1 MKQQQYT
8 INIIYH
14 MKLNLKRYK
23 TPNYCIGKLT
33 CDGKWICDT
42 IEDVD
47 RGLKQS
53 MSVDEIKKIK
63 VVNKTAIP
71 TGTYKIT
78 LDVVSP
84 KYGNSPFYKEVCQ
97 GKVPRLL
104 NVPGYDGVLIHC
116 GNTEADS
123 AGCIIVGKNKVKG
136 KVLES
141 KDTFRMLYK
150 LLKDAKGR
158 GEDITLTIK

>member
-1 MKQQQYT
+1 MQ
-8 INIIYH
+8 
-14 MKLNLKRYK
+14 LNLKRYK

-42 IEDVD
+42 IEDTD
-47 RGLKQS
+47 RGLTQS
-53 MSVDEIKKIK
+53 MPLDQIKKIK
-63 VVNKTAIP
+63 VPSKTAIP

-84 KYGNSPFYKEVCQ
+84 KYGNIAFYKETCQ

-104 NVPGYDGVLIHC
+104 GVPGYEGVLIHC
-116 GNTEADS
+116 GNTQEDS

-141 KDTFRMLYK
+141 KDTFKVLYK
-150 LLKDAKGR
+150 LLKDAKTR
-158 GEDITLTIK
+158 GEEITITIE

>member
-1 MKQQQYT
+1 MQ
-8 INIIYH
+8 
-14 MKLNLKRYK
+14 LNLKRYK

-33 CDGKWICDT
+33 VDGKWICDT
-42 IEDVD
+42 IEDTD
-47 RGLKQS
+47 RGLTQS
-53 MSVDEIKKIK
+53 MPLDQIKKIK
-63 VVNKTAIP
+63 VPSKTAIP

-84 KYGNSPFYKEVCQ
+84 KYGNIAFYKEVCQ

-104 NVPGYDGVLIHC
+104 GVPGYEGVLIHC
-116 GNTEADS
+116 GNTQEDS

-141 KDTFRMLYK
+141 KDTFKVLYK
-150 LLKDAKGR
+150 LLKDANAR
-158 GEDITLTIK
+158 GEEITITIE

>member
-1 MKQQQYT
+1 MQ
-8 INIIYH
+8 
-14 MKLNLKRYK
+14 LNLKRYK

-33 CDGKWICDT
+33 VDGKWICDT
-42 IEDVD
+42 IEDTD
-47 RGLKQS
+47 RGLTQS
-53 MSVDEIKKIK
+53 MPLDQIKKIK
-63 VVNKTAIP
+63 VPSKTAIP

-84 KYGNSPFYKEVCQ
+84 KYGNIAFYKEVCQ

-104 NVPGYDGVLIHC
+104 GVPGYEGVLIHC
-116 GNTEADS
+116 GNTQEDS

-141 KDTFRMLYK
+141 KDTFKVLYK
-150 LLKDAKGR
+150 LLKDAKTR
-158 GEDITLTIK
+158 GEEITITIE